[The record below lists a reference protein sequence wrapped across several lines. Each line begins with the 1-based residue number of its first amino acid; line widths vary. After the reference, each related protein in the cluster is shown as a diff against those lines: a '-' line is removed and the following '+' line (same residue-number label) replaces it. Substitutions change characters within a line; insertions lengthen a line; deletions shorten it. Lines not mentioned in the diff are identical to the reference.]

1 MGKSTR
7 KDGGDAQSDYTSV
20 GVISDAERLAIMMK
34 VGAGELTVDEA
45 QEAIH
50 KLELD
55 AAQVRDDARRQ
66 AQPPIDLA
74 LEMALAGL
82 LRTPPSALLA
92 HLLSLRHQLSLSPAP
107 HFVIEARN
115 ADNVCT
121 RTLNCW

>member
-82 LRTPPSALLA
+82 LRTPPA
-92 HLLSLRHQLSLSPAP
+92 HLLSLRHHLSLSLSPAP
-107 HFVIEARN
+107 HFAIEARN
-115 ADNVCT
+115 ADCLHT
-121 RTLNCW
+121 HFI